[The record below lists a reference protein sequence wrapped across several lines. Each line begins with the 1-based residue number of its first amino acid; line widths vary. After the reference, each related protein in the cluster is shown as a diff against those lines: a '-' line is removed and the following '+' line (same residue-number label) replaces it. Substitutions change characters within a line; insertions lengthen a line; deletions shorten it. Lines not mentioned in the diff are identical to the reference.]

1 MNSIIDQLSMVAFYT
16 LNFLNDLEI
25 YESFLIWMHKIILKV
40 ISSQDM
46 NKRTKAIWYKINYT
60 CTIYHVEVP
69 H

>member
-1 MNSIIDQLSMVAFYT
+1 MNSIIDQLSMVAIYT

-25 YESFLIWMHKIILKV
+25 YESFLIWMHKITLKV

-46 NKRTKAIWYKINYT
+46 NRRTKAIRYKINYT
-60 CTIYHVEVP
+60 FTIYHVEVP

>member
-1 MNSIIDQLSMVAFYT
+1 MNSIIDQLSMVAIYT

-25 YESFLIWMHKIILKV
+25 YESFLIWMQKIILKV

-46 NKRTKAIWYKINYT
+46 NRRTNAIRYKINYT
-60 CTIYHVEVP
+60 FTIYHVEVP